1 MIALLLALFL
11 SASSDDA
18 QPPAGQPA
26 GSPSMAQ
33 FVAALQ
39 QAVSRNDKSAVAGM
53 VRYPLDVRAGAL
65 QIPVSDANAFVKLY
79 ESLITPGMKSVIAR
93 ARVPADGQ
101 KSVTATAGRG
111 GAMTFEGALTIAPA
125 GGGFKITQ
133 MTVPL
138 SPQSSSPG
146 AAVARQLTFKVG
158 TPTQVS
164 GTLNPGG
171 TDLYEFHGQQG
182 VFVDARLSGIPGR
195 SVLLRIVDSKTGK
208 PVDAR
213 ADAGTR
219 VWTGRLPG
227 ASQYRIEVVRQPE
240 SGTEQLIYTL
250 AVGLK

>member
-1 MIALLLALFL
+1 MIALLLALSL
-11 SASSDDA
+11 TAPSDDA
-18 QPPAGQPA
+18 QPAGGQPA
-26 GSPSMAQ
+26 SSPSMAQ
-33 FVAALQ
+33 FIAALQ
-39 QAVSRNDKSAVAGM
+39 QAVSRNDKSSVAAM
-53 VRYPLDVRAGAL
+53 VRYPLEVRAGAL
-65 QIPVSDANAFVKLY
+65 QIPVSDASAFVKLY

-93 ARVPADGQ
+93 ARVPAEGK
-101 KSVTATAGRG
+101 KSATATTGSS
-111 GAMTFEGALTIAPA
+111 GAITFEGALTVAPA

-133 MTVPL
+133 LTVP
-138 SPQSSSPG
+138 STPQSSTPG
-146 AAVARQLTFKVG
+146 AAVARQLTFRVG

-182 VFVDARLSGIPGR
+182 VFIDARLSGIPGR

-208 PVDAR
+208 AVDAR

-219 VWTGRLPG
+219 VWTGRLPA
-227 ASQYRIEVVRQPE
+227 ASQYRIEVVRQPD

>member
-11 SASSDDA
+11 TALSDDA

-26 GSPSMAQ
+26 SSPSMAQ

-53 VRYPLDVRAGAL
+53 VRYPLEVRAGAL

-101 KSVTATAGRG
+101 KSVTATTGSG

-133 MTVPL
+133 LTVPL

-182 VFVDARLSGIPGR
+182 VFVDARLSGISRPVGAPAHRRQQDGQAGRCARGCGNPGLDR
-195 SVLLRIVDSKTGK
+195 AAPRRIAVPQSK
-208 PVDAR
+208 
-213 ADAGTR
+213 
-219 VWTGRLPG
+219 W
-227 ASQYRIEVVRQPE
+227 
-240 SGTEQLIYTL
+240 SGSPIV
-250 AVGLK
+250 APSS